1 MLRNEPELIERWREQ
16 DEARK
21 LPGSGFVLESAFD
34 HIWT

>member
-21 LPGSGFVLESAFD
+21 LPGSGFVL
-34 HIWT
+34 